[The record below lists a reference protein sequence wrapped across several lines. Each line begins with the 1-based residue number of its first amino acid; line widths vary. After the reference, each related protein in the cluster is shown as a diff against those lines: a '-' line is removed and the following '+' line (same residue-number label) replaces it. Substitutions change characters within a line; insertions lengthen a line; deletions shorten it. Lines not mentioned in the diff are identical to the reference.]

1 MLKAGDFGFGG
12 KRSGWYPRSV
22 RWFTS
27 SRWSHCFVVMPEYL
41 GELSVLE
48 ADLKVQ
54 LVPFQ
59 KEYVEKNA
67 DYYEIWRPKVASE
80 SQVWKACAEIYRDD
94 AGELYGFLQILWF
107 AFRQGLGKLGIR
119 VGGRNWFPQ
128 GEICS
133 ETLWAYLSR
142 LPGEAGLLARQ
153 MGEDECSPEDLYRM
167 VKSRPDLFEPVGRR
181 D

>member
-1 MLKAGDFGFGG
+1 MIRPGDIGFGG
-12 KRSGWYPRSV
+12 KRKGFYPKAV
-22 RWFTS
+22 RWFTA
-27 SRWSHCFVVMPEYL
+27 SRWSHCFVVMPQYL
-41 GELSVLE
+41 DELSVLE

-67 DYYEIWRPKVASE
+67 DYYEIWRPKGITKSE
-80 SQVWKACAEIYRDD
+80 IWRACADLYRSD
-94 AGELYGFLQILWF
+94 AGEIYGFLQILWF

-119 VGGRNWFPQ
+119 VGGRNWFPS

-133 ETLWAYLSR
+133 ETHWGYLSR
-142 LPGEAGLLARQ
+142 LPREIGRQ
-153 MGEDECSPEDLYRM
+153 TRLMGEDECSPEDLYQM
-167 VKSRPDLFEPVGRR
+167 VRSRPDLFELVARR